1 MFTDT
6 HAHLSWPAF
15 AEDLPAVLERTR
27 AAGVTRVVSVA
38 TDLVSARAT
47 LALAER
53 HDGIGVAVGLHPGEI
68 PNVSLADMP
77 EIAELAGHPKVV
89 AIGETGLD
97 YFREARKD
105 HALRRQQ
112 RDLFWAH
119 LGLSKERRL
128 PVVIHSRETDA
139 DMLEIVRAHAES
151 LPKEWRPW
159 GVMHCFTGDAEMA
172 FQCIEAGLMISF
184 AGILTFKNSATMR
197 DVAARIPADSVLLE
211 TDAPYLAP
219 EPHRGQRNESSYL
232 PFTAAA
238 LAQIRGVSIE
248 EVARFTTENAERLF
262 HMSNRGK

>member
-6 HAHLSWPAF
+6 HTHLAWPDF
-15 AEDLPAVLERTR
+15 AADLSAVLERAR
-27 AAGVTRVVSVA
+27 AAGVTRIVSVA
-38 TDLVSARAT
+38 TDLATARET
-47 LALAER
+47 LALAEQYA
-53 HDGIGVAVGLHPGEI
+53 GVSVAVGLHPGEL
-68 PNVSLADMP
+68 PNVSLAEMP
-77 EIAELAGHPKVV
+77 EVAKLAAHPKVV

-105 HALRRQQ
+105 LVLRQQQ

-128 PVVIHSRETDA
+128 PVIIHSRETDA
-139 DMLEIVRAHAES
+139 DMLEIVEAHAGA
-151 LPKEWRPW
+151 LPKDWRPW
-159 GVMHCFTGDAEMA
+159 GIMHCFTGDAKMA

-197 DVAARIPADSVLLE
+197 DVAAKIPLDTMLLE

-232 PFTAAA
+232 PLTAAA
-238 LAQIRGVSIE
+238 LAQIRGVSVE
-248 EVARFTTENAERLF
+248 EVARVTSANADRLF
-262 HMSNRGK
+262 HFKNG

>member
-15 AEDLPAVLERTR
+15 AAELPSVLQRAR
-27 AAGVTRVVSVA
+27 AAGVTRLISVA
-38 TDLVSARAT
+38 TDLISARAT

-53 HDGIGVAVGLHPGEI
+53 HDGVGVAVGLHPGDI

-77 EIAELAGHPKVV
+77 EIAKLAGHPKVV

-105 HALRRQQ
+105 PALRQQQ

-139 DMLEIVRAHAES
+139 DMLEIVTAHAEGLS
-151 LPKEWRPW
+151 KEWRPW
-159 GVMHCFTGDAEMA
+159 GVMHCFTGDAKMA
-172 FQCIEAGLMISF
+172 FRCIEVGLMISF
-184 AGILTFKNSATMR
+184 AGILTLKNSATMR
-197 DVAARIPADSVLLE
+197 EVAAKIPLDTILLE

-219 EPHRGQRNESSYL
+219 EPHRGQRNEPAYL
-232 PFTAAA
+232 PLTATA

-248 EVARFTTENAERLF
+248 EVARFTTANAKRLF
-262 HMSNRGK
+262 RMKDRGE